1 MRNSKKTILLV
12 EDEALIALSSK
23 KNLEKYGYN
32 VITIDSGEKAI
43 QLIKKEN
50 DELAKFPKSMQTYRK
65 RVLNDIISMDT
76 SHTVVE
82 EFKDKGEIDLILMDI
97 DLGEG
102 MDGTQAA
109 EIILREKDI
118 PIIFLSSHTESEIVE
133 KTEKIT
139 SYGYVVKNSSSTVL
153 DASIKMAFKL
163 FNANIKLKKELI
175 EKKELNKEK
184 NKRDIELIIAKKE
197 IKFQNEL
204 IHANNELVYQ
214 NKEKQKRASE
224 LTIANKELVFQNIE
238 KQKRASELT
247 IANKELIFQ
256 NKEKQKRASEL
267 TIANKELIFQNEE
280 KQKRASELTIAN
292 KELIFQKEEKEGLET
307 LLKEVHHRIKN
318 NITTIAN
325 LLSMQL
331 ESISNPEAISILQDT
346 LARIF
351 SMSVLYDKLLLS
363 DDYSSIP
370 AKKYLE
376 NLIDAIVEL
385 FQHNLYITTEK
396 QIDQFNLPS
405 KKLFL
410 LGIILNEL
418 LTNTLKYAFIGKK
431 SFFINISLTN
441 IENQLTLTI
450 QDNGDGLPES
460 FNINDSNGFGLKLVK
475 MLCEQLNGSFTI
487 ENHKGTRSIV
497 KFFL

>member
-43 QLIKKEN
+43 QLIKKET
-50 DELAKFPKSMQTYRK
+50 DELVKLPESKQIYHK
-65 RVLNDIISMDT
+65 KVENDIIPINT

-204 IHANNELVYQ
+204 IHANNKLVYQ

-256 NKEKQKRASEL
+256 N
-267 TIANKELIFQNEE
+267 EE

-292 KELIFQKEEKEGLET
+292 KEIIFQKEEKEGLET

-331 ESISNPEAISILQDT
+331 ESISNQEAISILQDT

-431 SFFINISLTN
+431 SCFINISLTN

-450 QDNGDGLPES
+450 QDNGNGLPES

-475 MLCEQLNGSFTI
+475 MLCEQLNGSFII

>member
-43 QLIKKEN
+43 QLIKKET
-50 DELAKFPKSMQTYRK
+50 DELVKLPESKQTFRK
-65 RVLNDIISMDT
+65 KVVNDIIPINT
-76 SHTVVE
+76 SHTVAE
-82 EFKDKGEIDLILMDI
+82 EIKDKGEIDLILMDI

-139 SYGYVVKNSSSTVL
+139 SYGYLVKNSSITVL

-204 IHANNELVYQ
+204 IHANNKLVYQ

-256 NKEKQKRASEL
+256 N
-267 TIANKELIFQNEE
+267 EE
-280 KQKRASELTIAN
+280 KQKRASELNIAN
-292 KELIFQKEEKEGLET
+292 KEIIFQKEEKEGLET

-331 ESISNPEAISILQDT
+331 ESISNQEAISILQDT

-370 AKKYLE
+370 AKNYLE

-431 SFFINISLTN
+431 SCFINISLTN

-450 QDNGDGLPES
+450 QDNGNGLPEN
-460 FNINDSNGFGLKLVK
+460 FNTNDSNGFGLKLVK